1 MKRVLIVDDEPNV
14 SRMLERSLRI
24 KGIEAVPV
32 DSTKA
37 ARTMAALQNFD
48 AVLVDVLL
56 KSENGWDTLRLLRE
70 VCDAPILMMT
80 GAEVTEEMRDD
91 ARALGAREVLQ
102 KPFGVDELLL
112 LLRTLPGWDP
122 A

>member
-1 MKRVLIVDDEPNV
+1 MKRVMIVDDEP
-14 SRMLERSLRI
+14 SLTRMLERSLSI

-37 ARTMAALQNFD
+37 ARKLAALQSFD

-56 KSENGWDTLRLLRE
+56 QTENGWDTLRLLRE
-70 VCDAPILMMT
+70 VCDTPILMMT

-91 ARALGAREVLQ
+91 ARALGAQEVLQ
-102 KPFGVDELLL
+102 KPFSVDELLHL
-112 LLRTLPGWDP
+112 LKKLPGWDP